1 MIPHRAADVD
11 PVRPDGRRPS
21 RPRALAAASL
31 ILAMTV
37 SARVDGWNAQGHRLV
52 ASIADQRLTPVARR
66 HVSWL
71 LGPES
76 LADISSWADR
86 YLDGVHQTFY
96 WHFLNIPPEATGYD
110 RDRDCPRQPGVAAG
124 ARADA
129 WRDCAVDRIAYSRER
144 LADAALDRA
153 DRAIALKFLVHLVG
167 DLHQPFHALG
177 VGHGG
182 NDIPVRVFGSDT
194 CGTRPCELHG
204 VWDGGLIGHRNLNDE
219 RYLAALRDLIA
230 RRHWENQSPGTPAE
244 WAMQSHAL
252 AKAALLP
259 SHGIVDDAYY
269 RAHIDVVD
277 QRLALAG
284 VRLAA
289 ILNEILTSPP
299 PQG

>member
-1 MIPHRAADVD
+1 MIPRRPGGGSPARAAGG
-11 PVRPDGRRPS
+11 GRFR
-21 RPRALAAASL
+21 RRTLAAASL
-31 ILAMTV
+31 ILTMMVT
-37 SARVDGWNAQGHRLV
+37 ARVGAWNAQGHRLV
-52 ASIADQRLTPVARR
+52 ARLADQRLTPVARR
-66 HVSWL
+66 NVAWL

-76 LADISSWADR
+76 LADVSSWADR
-86 YLDGVHQTFY
+86 YLEGNYQTFY
-96 WHFLNIPPEATGYD
+96 WHFVNIPPGAPGYD
-110 RDRDCPRQPGVAAG
+110 RDRDCPRQPGVVAG

-129 WRDCAVDRIAYSRER
+129 WRDCAVDRIGYNGAR
-144 LADAALDRA
+144 LADTSLDRA

-194 CGTRPCELHG
+194 CGNRACELHA
-204 VWDGGLIGHRNLNDE
+204 VWDGALIQHRGLDDE
-219 RYLAALRDLIA
+219 HYLAALRDLIV
-230 RRHWENQSPGTPAE
+230 RRHWEHQAPGMPAE
-244 WAMQSHAL
+244 WATQSQAL
-252 AKAALLP
+252 AVAALLP
-259 SHGIVDDAYY
+259 DHGTADEAYY
-269 RAHIDVVD
+269 RAHIDIVD